1 MSDEDKINSLFEGL
15 ILESEVAEDTQESE
29 IEKNFRL
36 LKERKQEELRQDI
49 LAGKRV
55 YVLERGYYFPD
66 FKKLRNHSVDPYLSV
81 RKLSDPLEIHQP
93 EFVREAIEYVK
104 ESFPHAHKAVDAL
117 ACSDLMRLEFGKAT
131 SFRPVLLVGPP
142 GCGKSTLAR
151 FFHQAFG
158 YPSMSMNVGAMG
170 DTLSFTGA
178 HPTFGDA
185 KPSVIAEFLAKTGT
199 ANPCVILDEVDKSPE
214 GGKFGEVKN
223 VLLQFL
229 EPMESKK
236 FRDIFLNAEI
246 NLSHVRWVM
255 TANDLDSVPVPLKSR
270 CQIVH
275 VHAPQKEHVPKL
287 AKEMLKG
294 FLEEIGLDIRWF
306 SFDGIEERVLCENF
320 CGDFRHLKNM
330 IEILLKEK
338 MKSVHIC

>member
-15 ILESEVAEDTQESE
+15 ILESEVSKDTQESE

-36 LKERKQEELRQDI
+36 IKERKQEELRQDI
-49 LAGKRV
+49 LAGKKV

-66 FKKLRNHSVDPYLSV
+66 FRKLRNHSIDPYLSV

-117 ACSDLMRLEFGKAT
+117 ASSDLMRLEFGRAV

-151 FFHQAFG
+151 AFHQALA
-158 YPSMSMNVGAMG
+158 YPFMSMNVGAMS
-170 DTLSFTGA
+170 DTFALTGT
-178 HPTFGDA
+178 HQTFGDA
-185 KPSVIAEFLAKTGT
+185 KSSMIVEFLAKTGK
-199 ANPCVILDEVDKSPE
+199 ANPCIILDEVDKSPE
-214 GGKFGEVKN
+214 GGKFGAVKN
-223 VLLQFL
+223 ALLQFL

-270 CQIVH
+270 CEIIH
-275 VHAPQKEHVPKL
+275 IEAPRREHVPQL
-287 AKEMLKG
+287 AKRILKD
-294 FLEEIGLDIRWF
+294 FLEEMSLDVRWF
-306 SFDGIEERVLCENF
+306 RLDGVEERVLYENF
-320 CGDFRHLKNM
+320 LGDLRHLKRM
-330 IEILLKEK
+330 VEIILKEK
-338 MKSVHIC
+338 MKAIHIC